1 MPVNVKASVGEL
13 NQASMSSLAS
23 SSQVQLPIA
32 GDAEAKSASSKKGPI
47 KKVSSPFRRQGV
59 TTPLQQ
65 NASQETTGGE
75 SPSRPVAIK
84 GMNKFMGNAVNNQDH
99 ETSKQQVI
107 VQVDPAL

>member
-1 MPVNVKASVGEL
+1 MPVNVKGSVGEL

-23 SSQVQLPIA
+23 SSQAQLPIG
-32 GDAEAKSASSKKGPI
+32 GDAEAKSASSKKGPN

-65 NASQETTGGE
+65 NGSQETTGGE

-84 GMNKFMGNAVNNQDH
+84 GFSKFMGNTVNNQEQ
-99 ETSKQQVI
+99 ETSKQQLI